1 LREQFEKRTQ
11 SEDMKNNPGATLLT
25 IEDRH
30 LLIDSRQRRMV
41 LVIPS
46 SLPLPLLSTVLDT
59 LFNNF
64 QPPTIALMSAPV
76 LTAVAAGIR
85 SALIVDIGWAE
96 TVVSSIYEYR
106 EVQCRRSTR
115 GTKLYGEEMYKML
128 SEAIDPDASQD
139 QEGVESKDT
148 LWQIL
153 SFEECEEI
161 IARVAWCKPSKELH
175 TDVASQGLAPV
186 TEEDELGASV
196 RSLNISKVAGA
207 GPDIMIP
214 LRSTN
219 PPGPLRIPFSQLAEP
234 CETALLGA
242 GKLPQDFD
250 DEELPLHLL
259 VYHALLLLPVDV
271 RSMCMSRIVF
281 VGGGSNLLGLKERI
295 MDDVKSLVEQWGWDP
310 VRGKAVEQLREN
322 PNLQSRRKL
331 TGGGPTKIQLGT
343 DEFSPSKP
351 AAAFAEQ
358 EPDHIETQI
367 KRHTRKQIEPDE
379 LGFLRAV
386 ESLGAWSGGSLV
398 SQLKV
403 PAVSI
408 VDREQWHQHGAAGA
422 SQEIDVSATAKRQS
436 MGAAAFKSGA
446 GDRTSWTLGV
456 WG

>member
-1 LREQFEKRTQ
+1 MT
-11 SEDMKNNPGATLLT
+11 
-25 IEDRH
+25 
-30 LLIDSRQRRMV
+30 

-46 SLPLPLLSTVLDT
+46 ALPLPLLSTVLDS

-64 QPPTIALMSAPV
+64 QPPTISLMSAPV

-96 TVVSSIYEYR
+96 TVVSGIYEYR

-115 GTKLYGEEMYKML
+115 GAKLYGEEMYKML
-128 SEAIDPDASQD
+128 ADAIDPEASQED
-139 QEGVESKDT
+139 PEGTDSKDT
-148 LWQIL
+148 HRQII

-161 IARVAWCKPSKELH
+161 ITRVAWCKPSKKLYSE
-175 TDVASQGLAPV
+175 AAPQGLAPV
-186 TEEDELGASV
+186 SEEDELKSSM
-196 RSLNISKVAGA
+196 RSLNISEKGE
-207 GPDIMIP
+207 GYPDITIP

-219 PPGPLRIPFSQLAEP
+219 PPRSLRIPFSHLAEP
-234 CETALLGA
+234 CEVALFGA
-242 GKLPQDFD
+242 GKLSQDFD

-259 VYHALLLLPVDV
+259 VYRALLLLPVDV

-295 MDDVKSLVEQWGWDP
+295 VDDVKSLVEQWGWDP
-310 VRGKAVEQLREN
+310 VRGKAVDQLREN
-322 PNLQSRRKL
+322 PSLQSRRKVA
-331 TGGGPTKIQLGT
+331 GSGPTEVLQETGDLL
-343 DEFSPSKP
+343 PSKP

-358 EPDHIETQI
+358 EPDPIETQI
-367 KRHTRKQIEPDE
+367 KRHIRRQIEPDE
-379 LGFLRAV
+379 LGYLRSV

-408 VDREQWHQHGAAGA
+408 VDREQWHHQGVAGA